1 MKKIIAALFI
11 LTTLCSTT
19 FTAFAQK
26 DEFLNDLINL
36 WNNHKYEKVYQPL
49 KEYKDSKK
57 IQNDFEIDYMIA
69 TSAARSAGED
79 PKEVSSLINELL
91 ATYKFKKDDQDYIR
105 NQDGMGKYEKG
116 KNTRMDA
123 EHIANRGKVGDATNK
138 EVPKSQGKNTD
149 KTETKELKEAGK
161 KEIIKVG
168 EVKEEIKKEE
178 EIVKDEVKKE
188 DTKKE
193 VKKEEIKKEA
203 KLVAK
208 KDGDN
213 KPGEIIRKPNVTQ
226 IVKGDKVITVMAGHS
241 YFVRGDTIIEM
252 PPVKSLLKK

>member
-1 MKKIIAALFI
+1 MKKLIAGLLIIVMVSISSL
-11 LTTLCSTT
+11 S
-19 FTAFAQK
+19 AFAQK

-79 PKEVSSLINELL
+79 PKEVSSLINDLL
-91 ATYKFKKDDQDYIR
+91 ANYKFKKEDQDYIR

-116 KNTRMDA
+116 KNARMDA
-123 EHIANRGKVGDATNK
+123 EHIANRGKAGDATNK

-149 KTETKELKEAGK
+149 KTEAKELKDAGK
-161 KEIIKVG
+161 KEVVKEIKV
-168 EVKEEIKKEE
+168 EEKKEE
-178 EIVKDEVKKE
+178 VVVKE
-188 DTKKE
+188 E
-193 VKKEEIKKEA
+193 VKKEEVKKEEKKGEVKKEA

-208 KDGDN
+208 KDSDN
-213 KPGEIIRKPNVTQ
+213 KPGEVIRKPNVTQ
-226 IVKGDKVITVMAGHS
+226 IVKGDRVITVMAGHS
-241 YFVRGDTIIEM
+241 YFIRGDTIIEI

>member
-1 MKKIIAALFI
+1 MKKIFATII
-11 LTTLCSTT
+11 LVATFCSIVP
-19 FTAFAQK
+19 FTASAQH
-26 DEFLNDLINL
+26 DEFLTDLINL

-57 IQNDFEIDYMIA
+57 IQNDFEMDYMIA

-79 PKEVSSLINELL
+79 PKEVSSLINDLL
-91 ATYKFKKDDQDYIR
+91 ANYKFKKDDQDYIR

-123 EHIANRGKVGDATNK
+123 EHIGNRGKSADATNK
-138 EVPKSQGKNTD
+138 EVPKSLGKNTD
-149 KTETKELKEAGK
+149 KTETKEIKEVGK
-161 KEIIKVG
+161 KEM
-168 EVKEEIKKEE
+168 VKEEIKKDDEP
-178 EIVKDEVKKE
+178 VKDEV
-188 DTKKE
+188 KKE

-213 KPGEIIRKPNVTQ
+213 KPTEIIRKPNVTQ

-252 PPVKSLLKK
+252 PPVKSFLKK

>member
-1 MKKIIAALFI
+1 MKKFISSLLIIVAMSISSF
-11 LTTLCSTT
+11 S
-19 FTAFAQK
+19 AFAQK

-79 PKEVSSLINELL
+79 PKEVSSLINDLL
-91 ATYKFKKDDQDYIR
+91 ANYKFKKEDQEYIR

-116 KNTRMDA
+116 KNARMDA
-123 EHIANRGKVGDATNK
+123 EHIANRGKAGDATNK

-149 KTETKELKEAGK
+149 KTEAKELKEANK
-161 KEIIKVG
+161 KEVIKEVVKEEEKKEEAVA
-168 EVKEEIKKEE
+168 EVKETVKKEE
-178 EIVKDEVKKE
+178 V
-188 DTKKE
+188 KKE

-208 KDGDN
+208 KEAD

-226 IVKGDKVITVMAGHS
+226 IVKGDKVITVKVGYS
-241 YFVRGDTIIEM
+241 YFVRGDTIIEI
-252 PPVKSLLKK
+252 PPVKPLMKK